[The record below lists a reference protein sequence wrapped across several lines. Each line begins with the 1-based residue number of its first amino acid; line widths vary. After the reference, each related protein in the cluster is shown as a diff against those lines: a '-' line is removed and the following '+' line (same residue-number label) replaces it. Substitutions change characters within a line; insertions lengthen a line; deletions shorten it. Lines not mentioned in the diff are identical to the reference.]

1 MKVFVV
7 GGNTNYVNFLHNA
20 ELTDNLEEAR
30 LVVFTG
36 GADVHPSLYGCMKHP
51 STCSDRARDEREKAV
66 FDRIDPK
73 RQVVYGCC
81 RGSQFVTVMNGGKL
95 IQDVRNHALSITHP
109 ITDGKKIYEITST
122 HHQMMYPFCLKEKE
136 DYEILFHT
144 PIKRSNGAYSGDQ
157 IDAEAVTVEPEI
169 VLYHVKNK
177 PKCLAVQGHPE
188 MIPDSFAAKMIEE
201 LINRLT
207 DEID

>member
-7 GGNTNYVNFLHNA
+7 SGDTNYVNFLHNA

-36 GADVHPSLYGCMKHP
+36 GEDVSPVLYGCARHP
-51 STCSDRARDEREKAV
+51 RTCSNLARDKREVAV

-73 RQVVYGCC
+73 RQIVYGCC

-95 IQDVRNHALSITHP
+95 IQDVRNHAIHRTHP
-109 ITDGKKIYEITST
+109 ITDGKRIYEITST
-122 HHQMMYPFCLKEKE
+122 HHQMMYPFCLKDKE

-144 PIKRSNGAYSGDQ
+144 LQKRSNIYSGDQ
-157 IDAEAVTVEPEI
+157 IDSGAITVEPEI

-188 MIPDSFAAKMIEE
+188 MIPDSFVAEMIAE
-201 LINRLT
+201 LINRLA